1 SLTVLASSLAGVVD
15 NGASMV
21 LSSCI
26 INNNCSPH
34 NYLYNYGKTI
44 RKKEALDKLALPK
57 VCRKNSTTPRQP
69 FFKAGIKK

>member
-1 SLTVLASSLAGVVD
+1 MVHPWSYPP
-15 NGASMV
+15 V
-21 LSSCI
+21 LSTI
-26 INNNCSPH
+26 IALPH